1 MDLAGLAH
9 GQALIRVAIG
19 TGLLAF
25 PGLFGRAW
33 AASTASDDRAKV
45 LSRALGAR
53 DVALGAAGLLAER
66 DGDREWIRRSFAAQA
81 FADAVDFAAL
91 VAAGRALPLPVRLIG
106 GTMAAGSAAIAAAYA
121 SEIEAEQPA

>member
-9 GQALIRVAIG
+9 GQALARVAIG

-33 AASTASDDRAKV
+33 AASTVSDDRAKM

-66 DGDREWIRRSFAAQA
+66 DGDREWIRRSVAAHA
-81 FADAVDFAAL
+81 FANAVDFAAL
-91 VAAGRALPLPVRLIG
+91 VAAGRAPPLPVRLIG
-106 GTMAAGSAAIAAAYA
+106 GTMAAGSASIAAAYA